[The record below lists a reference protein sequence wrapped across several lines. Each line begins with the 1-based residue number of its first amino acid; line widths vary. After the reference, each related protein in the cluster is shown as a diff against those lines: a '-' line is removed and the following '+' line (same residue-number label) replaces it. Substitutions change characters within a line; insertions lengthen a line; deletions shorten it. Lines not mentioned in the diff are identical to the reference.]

1 MIGYHLSHTAIKG
14 TMLYNVPLKFARA
27 KVNLTY
33 SDCSAFV
40 FLSDIYF
47 FTSFPTLFGVGGK
60 KMADMIQTHRR
71 REKRWSP
78 GTAQPMGLQAH
89 PWLSLWDQSDRSS
102 KGR

>member
-1 MIGYHLSHTAIKG
+1 MIGYRLSHSAIKG
-14 TMLYNVPLKFARA
+14 MMLYNVPLKFAWA

-60 KMADMIQTHRR
+60 ETADMIQAQHRR
-71 REKRWSP
+71 GKRWFPS
-78 GTAQPMGLQAH
+78 TAEPMGLQAH
-89 PWLSLWDQSDRSS
+89 PWLLGPR
-102 KGR
+102 